1 MADDPLQALVNLREA
16 VEAVLLEQFG
26 ITVHMFAPMIE
37 KNGAHG
43 LQILASMDPD
53 RIGKTVEE
61 IDAAKKEAAAMS
73 EMERSFKQQDQNEKV
88 TASREAAERLLGRLK
103 KSDLTQAEDL
113 FGQATTPIEADD
125 DEDDDGAP

>member
-1 MADDPLQALVNLREA
+1 MSEDPLAALVALRVA

-26 ITVHMFAPMIE
+26 ITVHLFAPMIE
-37 KNGAHG
+37 KNGTHG

-61 IDAAKKEAAAMS
+61 INASKKEAAAMS
-73 EMERSFKQQDQNEKV
+73 EMEASFKQQDRDEKV

-113 FGQATTPIEADD
+113 FGAATTPIEADD
-125 DEDDDGAP
+125 DEDE